1 MKPVIHVITTISMGG
16 AEKQLL
22 TLASEQVKS
31 GREVTVLY
39 LKGIPELSDLFIK
52 SGVKIVDEYS
62 NRNIAI
68 QYYYLRRFLRRNKTA
83 IVHAHLPRAELFSTL
98 APKEVSLFASRHNAE
113 PFFPGAP
120 KVVSRIL
127 SRYVSRRA
135 TKVVAI
141 SEAVKQYLIDCNEVT
156 ESNKI
161 QVVLYGF
168 NRSFRDENIPDSQ
181 IEMLKDKKTIIGTIS
196 RLVPQKDLGTLI
208 KAFHIFLNENP
219 DAYLVI
225 VGDGVM
231 KEELSALTYK
241 LGVES
246 NVLWYGRTANINSIL
261 RKFDLFALTSLYEGF
276 GLVLLEA
283 MENGVPIVAARNS
296 AIPEVLGDEYEG
308 LFRTGDYKG
317 LAALLGSSLEK
328 YQNLRMRKYLA
339 ERIEIFQPD
348 RMRLAIDEIYGQQ
361 ESL

>member
-1 MKPVIHVITTISMGG
+1 MKPVIHIITTISMGG

-22 TLASEQVKS
+22 TLTSEQVQS

-52 SGVKIVDEYS
+52 SGVKIVDQYS

-68 QYYYLRRFLRRNKTA
+68 QWYFLRRFLRKNKA
-83 IVHAHLPRAELFSTL
+83 ALVHAHLPRAELFGTL
-98 APKEVSLFASRHNAE
+98 TPKEVSLFVSRHNAE

-120 KVVSRIL
+120 MFVSRIL

-135 TKVVAI
+135 TNVIAI

-156 ESNKI
+156 DPNKI
-161 QVVLYGF
+161 KVVLYGF
-168 NRSFRDENIPDSQ
+168 NRSFRDENIPDPQ

-208 KAFHIFLNENP
+208 NAFHLFLNENP
-219 DAYLVI
+219 DAHLVI

-246 NVLWYGRTANINSIL
+246 NVIWYGRTANVNSIL
-261 RKFDLFALTSLYEGF
+261 REFDLFALTSLYEGF

-283 MENGVPIVAARNS
+283 MENCVPIVAARNS

-308 LFRTGDYKG
+308 LFRTGDYKE
-317 LAALLGSSLEK
+317 LAAKFGSSLEK
-328 YQNLRMRKYLA
+328 NQNIRMRKYLA
-339 ERIEIFQPD
+339 QRIEIFQPD
-348 RMRLAIDEIYGQQ
+348 RMRLEIDGIYEEQ
-361 ESL
+361 ENL

>member
-1 MKPVIHVITTISMGG
+1 MKPVIHIITTISMGG

-22 TLASEQVKS
+22 TLTSEQVRS

-52 SGVKIVDEYS
+52 SGVKIVDQYS
-62 NRNIAI
+62 DRNIAI
-68 QYYYLRRFLRRNKTA
+68 QLYVLRSFLRKNKTA
-83 IVHAHLPRAELFSTL
+83 LVHAHLPRAELFSTL

-120 KVVSRIL
+120 LLVSRIL

-135 TKVVAI
+135 TSVVAI
-141 SEAVKQYLIDCNEVT
+141 SEAVKQYLIDCNEVAD
-156 ESNKI
+156 SHKI
-161 QVVLYGF
+161 KVVLYGF
-168 NRSFRDENIPDSQ
+168 NRTCSDENIPDPQ
-181 IEMLKDKKTIIGTIS
+181 LENLKDKKPVIGTIS

-208 KAFHIFLNENP
+208 KAFQLFLNANP

-231 KEELSALTYK
+231 KDELSALTYE
-241 LGVES
+241 LGVAS
-246 NVLWYGRTANINSIL
+246 NVIWYGRTANVNSIL

-296 AIPEVLGDEYEG
+296 AIPEVLGVDYEG
-308 LFRTGDYKG
+308 LFKTGDYEG
-317 LAALLGSSLEK
+317 LADLFASSLER
-328 YQNLRMRKYLA
+328 YQNLRMRKYIA
-339 ERIEIFQPD
+339 QRIEIFQPD
-348 RMRLAIDEIYGQQ
+348 RMRMEIDKIYGQ
-361 ESL
+361 